1 MPNVKLFVDQAQY
14 PAVAERLEAMLPGL
28 RDMLCTGFGVDPAAC
43 QLAVIAVVG
52 LADQPAINAEL
63 HLLPKADRTR
73 AVILTMAERLR
84 DQLGAATDLSVAVR
98 IATLDA
104 ATYVALK

>member
-1 MPNVKLFVDQAQY
+1 MPNLKLFVDEAQY
-14 PAVAERLEAMLPGL
+14 PAVQAPLAAQLPEL
-28 RDMLCTGFGVDPAAC
+28 RALLCAGFGVEAAAC
-43 QLAVIAVVG
+43 QLAVIPVLA

-63 HLLPKADRTR
+63 HLLPKPDRTR
-73 AVILTMAERLR
+73 AVIETMAARLR
-84 DQLGAATDLSVAVR
+84 DRIAAATGLPVAVR